1 MEPSSAYEAGQTF
14 GRILVYSVLGVA
26 ALGGGIFFLIAV
38 IKAFTKKTRGW
49 IIGSIAS
56 GIVALVG
63 VAGLIGAAAT
73 SLVKAAKTATDKK
86 KTIASKDG
94 RYRVEVPAAWREM
107 PELHEEADIEAGNVL
122 REQYLLV
129 LENPKSDFEGTLAEF
144 DDLVVG
150 QMEGNLERA
159 AISEPE
165 PLTIDGRPALQRE
178 LTATVDK
185 VRITYLMASIETD
198 AAFYQVLTWTTP
210 SRQAAALPVFREVIA
225 SFRADGGPTPAQAP
239 AAGATTEQRV
249 HAVIAGLLGTEASKL
264 VPAARFVE
272 DLGADSLDTVELVM
286 AVEDEFNVAVPDEEA
301 ATLRTIGDLVAWL
314 ERQKQ
319 AGD

>member
-14 GRILVYSVLGVA
+14 GRILVYSALGVA
-26 ALGGGIFFLIAV
+26 TLGGGIFFIIAV

-49 IIGSIAS
+49 IISSIAS
-56 GIVALVG
+56 AIVALVG

-73 SLVKAAKTATDKK
+73 SLVKAAKTATEKK

-107 PELHEEADIEAGNVL
+107 PELHEEADIEAGHML
-122 REQYLLV
+122 REQYLLI
-129 LENPKSDFEGTLAEF
+129 LENPKTDFEGTLAEF

-150 QMEGNLERA
+150 QMKGNLERA
-159 AISEPE
+159 EISETE
-165 PLTIDGRPALQRE
+165 PLTIDGRSALQRE

-185 VRITYLMASIETD
+185 VRITYLMASIETE

-210 SRQAAALPVFREVIA
+210 SRQAAAMPVFREIIG
-225 SFRADGGPTPAQAP
+225 SFRANKEATPAKTP
-239 AAGATTEQRV
+239 ATGATTEQRV
-249 HAVIAGLLGTEASKL
+249 HAVIADLLATDAAKL
-264 VPAARFVE
+264 VPTARFIE

-286 AVEDEFNVAVPDEEA
+286 AVEDEFNVAIPDEEA

-314 ERQKQ
+314 ERQKPS
-319 AGD
+319 AD